1 APARPV
7 LTAAVGQLGGA
18 PAAPPARAAERQRP
32 RPAVSPAPRPQ
43 GFSFFGRGSGAAVR
57 PAAPAPAVRSV
68 AELGERA
75 DLADVVGDEAVAAQA
90 QEQAEAQEQAQA
102 QLQSREQERTAAR
115 AAEAEA
121 ETRVLPLVGDADPEV
136 VDLTPHDETE
146 QIEVPELRASR

>member
-1 APARPV
+1 M
-7 LTAAVGQLGGA
+7 LTATVGQLGGA
-18 PAAPPARAAERQRP
+18 PAVPPVRAAERQRP

-57 PAAPAPAVRSV
+57 AAAPAPAVRSV
-68 AELGERA
+68 EELGERA

-90 QEQAEAQEQAQA
+90 REQSRDQEQA
-102 QLQSREQERTAAR
+102 AAR
-115 AAEAEA
+115 AAGAEA
-121 ETRVLPLVGDADPEV
+121 QTRVLPQVGDADPEV